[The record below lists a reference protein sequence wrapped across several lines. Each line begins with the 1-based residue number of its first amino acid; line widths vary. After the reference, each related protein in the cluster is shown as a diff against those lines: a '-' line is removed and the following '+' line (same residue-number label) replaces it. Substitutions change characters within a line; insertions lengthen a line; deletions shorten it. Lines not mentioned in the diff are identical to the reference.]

1 MAEDQAA
8 FLAKAM
14 GMGVC
19 AWSDA
24 LDDFGISGVILG
36 LAQRGG
42 GQRFAGYAVTAR
54 QEIGPLG
61 HCLGTDFGVTRMIE
75 ATGRGQVLMVEM
87 GGAAVSTF
95 GGMAATAAKAAGA
108 AAVIIDGGCRD
119 LAEIQATGLWLASRH
134 VVPTSGKKRAKLAAL
149 NQPITV
155 AGVGVAGG
163 DLVIGDETGIV
174 VIPAADIARVTA
186 AAEHKF
192 AQDQIMEKTLKAGGS
207 FAEAAKAA
215 KYF

>member
-1 MAEDQAA
+1 MDQAA
-8 FLAKAM
+8 FLAKAVS
-14 GMGVC
+14 MGVC

-24 LDDFGISGVILG
+24 LDDCGIAGVVAG

-42 GQRFAGYAVTAR
+42 GARFAGFAVTAR
-54 QEIGPLG
+54 HQIGPLG
-61 HCLGTDFGVTRMIE
+61 HCAGTDFGVTRMLE
-75 ATGRGQVLMVEM
+75 ATGPGQVLMVEM

-134 VVPTSGKKRAKLAAL
+134 VVPTSGKRRAKLAAL

-155 AGVGVAGG
+155 GGVRVASG
-163 DLVIGDETGIV
+163 DLVVGDETGIV
-174 VIPAADIARVTA
+174 VIPAADVARASAV
-186 AAEHKF
+186 AEQKF
-192 AQDQIMEKTLKAGGS
+192 AQDQIMERL
-207 FAEAAKAA
+207 
-215 KYF
+215 